1 MKKLTA
7 YWHRLTL
14 KRKWALTSASVLFIS
29 FALVCVIL
37 YIAINSWLL
46 NEEKTSVTRSMDD
59 LTAFF
64 ETRGSHLTINEMQH
78 NTGLMNS
85 IVDKDQTVRIL
96 NTDGIEI
103 LRLNNT
109 SEEIPDLPQN
119 IPLKGYTIQQVK
131 VDGADSSVAI
141 GYLRLGNFAGYLQ
154 LTHPLT
160 SLASLMKY
168 ILTSML
174 LMGLIALIASWFI
187 SSALATLLLQ
197 PLKRL
202 SSDMK
207 RVAAHRFE
215 APIQVTVDSQDE
227 IGDLVKVYKQM
238 MTELESAFLQQQR
251 FISDASHELRTPI
264 QVLEGH
270 LSMIQRWGKDDLEV
284 LNESLM
290 TSIDEV
296 RRMKQLIEELLE
308 LARHEAKDISQGAIV
323 AEQTEIVM
331 KEMKTIAPN
340 AEINLHYNEDFHNVR
355 VMISENAYR
364 QILHNILQNA
374 VRYTSSIPSINIYLT
389 FDLNNCTIVIEDNG
403 IGMSPESLEHIFE
416 RFYRVDKARSREHG
430 GTGLGLSIV
439 KMLIDK
445 YDGTLEVSSALNEGT
460 TFTIHLPLFLVQE
473 SI

>member
-1 MKKLTA
+1 MKKITA
-7 YWHRLTL
+7 YWQRLTL
-14 KRKWALTSASVLFIS
+14 KRKWALTSAIVLFIS

-46 NEEKTSVTRSMDD
+46 NEEKASVARSMDD

-64 ETRGSHLTINEMQH
+64 ETRESNLTINEMQH

-85 IVDKDQTVRIL
+85 IVDKNQTVRIL

-131 VDGADSSVAI
+131 VDDADSFVAT
-141 GYLRLGNFAGYLQ
+141 GNLRLGNFDGYLQ

-160 SLASLMKY
+160 SIASLMKY

-270 LSMIQRWGKDDLEV
+270 LSMIQRWGKDDPEV

>member
-1 MKKLTA
+1 MKKITA
-7 YWHRLTL
+7 YWQRLTL

-64 ETRGSHLTINEMQH
+64 ETRESNLTINEMQH

-85 IVDKDQTVRIL
+85 IVDKNQTVRIL

-131 VDGADSSVAI
+131 VDDADSFVAT
-141 GYLRLGNFAGYLQ
+141 GNLRLGNFDGYLQ

-160 SLASLMKY
+160 SIASLMKY

-270 LSMIQRWGKDDLEV
+270 LSMIQRWGKDDPEV

-364 QILHNILQNA
+364 QILHNLLQNA

>member
-1 MKKLTA
+1 MKKITA
-7 YWHRLTL
+7 YWQRLTL
-14 KRKWALTSASVLFIS
+14 KRKWALTSAIVLFIS

-46 NEEKTSVTRSMDD
+46 NEEKASVARSMDD

-64 ETRGSHLTINEMQH
+64 ETRESNLTINEMQH

-85 IVDKDQTVRIL
+85 IVDKNQTVRIL

-131 VDGADSSVAI
+131 VDDADSFVAT
-141 GYLRLGNFAGYLQ
+141 GNLRLGNFDGYLQ

-160 SLASLMKY
+160 SIASLMKY

-270 LSMIQRWGKDDLEV
+270 LSMIQRWGKDDPEV

-364 QILHNILQNA
+364 QILHNLLQNA

>member
-1 MKKLTA
+1 MKKITA
-7 YWHRLTL
+7 YWQRLTL

-64 ETRGSHLTINEMQH
+64 ETRGSNLTINEMQH

-131 VDGADSSVAI
+131 VDGADSFVAI
-141 GYLRLGNFAGYLQ
+141 GHLRLGNFDGYLQ

-270 LSMIQRWGKDDLEV
+270 LSMIQRWGKDDPEV

>member
-1 MKKLTA
+1 MKKITA
-7 YWHRLTL
+7 YWQRLTL

-37 YIAINSWLL
+37 YIVINSWLL

-64 ETRGSHLTINEMQH
+64 ETSGSNLTINEMQH

-85 IVDKDQTVRIL
+85 IIDKNQTVRIL

-131 VDGADSSVAI
+131 VDDADSFVAT
-141 GYLRLGNFAGYLQ
+141 GNLRLGNFDGYLQ

-160 SLASLMKY
+160 SIASLMKY

-270 LSMIQRWGKDDLEV
+270 LSMIQRWGKDDPEV

-340 AEINLHYNEDFHNVR
+340 AEINLHCNEDFHNVR

-364 QILHNILQNA
+364 QILHNLLQNA

>member
-7 YWHRLTL
+7 YWYRLTL

-46 NEEKTSVTRSMDD
+46 NEEKSSVTRSMDD

-64 ETRGSHLTINEMQH
+64 ETRGSNLTINEIQH
-78 NTGLMNS
+78 NTSLMNS
-85 IVDKDQTVRIL
+85 IVDKNQTVRIL
-96 NTDGIEI
+96 NADGIEI

-109 SEEIPDLPQN
+109 SEEITDLPQN

-131 VDGADSSVAI
+131 VDGADSFVAI
-141 GYLRLGNFAGYLQ
+141 GHLRLGNFDGYLQ

-174 LMGLIALIASWFI
+174 LMGIIALIASWFI

-215 APIQVTVDSQDE
+215 EPIQVTVDSQDE

-270 LSMIQRWGKDDLEV
+270 LSMIQRWGKDDPEV
-284 LNESLM
+284 LEESLK

-296 RRMKQLIEELLE
+296 KRMKQLIEELLE

-323 AEQTEIVM
+323 VEQTEIVM

-340 AEINLHYNEDFHNVR
+340 AEINLHYNEGFHNAR

-364 QILHNILQNA
+364 QILHNLLQNA

-445 YDGTLEVSSALNEGT
+445 YDGTLDVSSVLNEGT
-460 TFTIHLPLFLVQE
+460 TFTVRLPLFLVQE

>member
-1 MKKLTA
+1 MKKITA
-7 YWHRLTL
+7 YWQRLTL

-64 ETRGSHLTINEMQH
+64 ETRGSNLTINEMQH

-85 IVDKDQTVRIL
+85 IVDKNQTVRIL

-131 VDGADSSVAI
+131 VDDADSFVAT
-141 GYLRLGNFAGYLQ
+141 GNLRLGNFDGYLQ

-160 SLASLMKY
+160 SIASLMKY

-270 LSMIQRWGKDDLEV
+270 LSMIQRWGKDDPEV

>member
-131 VDGADSSVAI
+131 VDGADSFVAI
-141 GYLRLGNFAGYLQ
+141 GYLRLGNFDGYLQ

-270 LSMIQRWGKDDLEV
+270 LSMIQRWGKDDPEV

-430 GTGLGLSIV
+430 GIGLGLSIV

>member
-64 ETRGSHLTINEMQH
+64 ETRGSNLTINEMQH

-131 VDGADSSVAI
+131 VDGADSFVAI
-141 GYLRLGNFAGYLQ
+141 GHLRLGNFDGYLQ

-270 LSMIQRWGKDDLEV
+270 LSMIQRWGKDDPEV

>member
-1 MKKLTA
+1 MKKITA
-7 YWHRLTL
+7 YWQRLTL

-64 ETRGSHLTINEMQH
+64 ETRGSNLTINEMQH

-85 IVDKDQTVRIL
+85 IVDKNQTVRIL

-131 VDGADSSVAI
+131 VDDADSFVAT
-141 GYLRLGNFAGYLQ
+141 GNLRLGNFDGYLQ

-160 SLASLMKY
+160 SIASLMKY

-270 LSMIQRWGKDDLEV
+270 LSMIQRWGKDDPEV

-364 QILHNILQNA
+364 QILHNLLQNA

>member
-1 MKKLTA
+1 MKKITA
-7 YWHRLTL
+7 YWQRLTL

-64 ETRGSHLTINEMQH
+64 ETRGSNLTINEMQH

-85 IVDKDQTVRIL
+85 IVDKNQTVRIL

-131 VDGADSSVAI
+131 VDDADSFVAT
-141 GYLRLGNFAGYLQ
+141 GNLRLGNFDGYLQ

-160 SLASLMKY
+160 SIASLMKY

-270 LSMIQRWGKDDLEV
+270 LSMIQRWGKDDPEV

-331 KEMKTIAPN
+331 KEMKTIAPD

>member
-1 MKKLTA
+1 MKKITA
-7 YWHRLTL
+7 YWQRLTL

-46 NEEKTSVTRSMDD
+46 NEEKASVARSMDD

-64 ETRGSHLTINEMQH
+64 ETRGSNLTINEMQH

-85 IVDKDQTVRIL
+85 IVDKNQTVRIL

-131 VDGADSSVAI
+131 VDDADSFVAT
-141 GYLRLGNFAGYLQ
+141 GNLRLGNFDGYLQ

-160 SLASLMKY
+160 SIASLMKY